1 MRSVAKE
8 DDSSDVDAGP
18 SSTWDVCSE
27 GNVQFCSV
35 DHGESYAMFG
45 G

>member
-18 SSTWDVCSE
+18 SSTWDVWSE